1 MKKISL
7 LAALFCSSTAFA
19 VCNTNMNQTDLNI
32 CSMNEYKK
40 ADQEL
45 NKVYAAYTAKLNNAR
60 KNQVKAVQ
68 LNWIKYKESD
78 CKYQASAY
86 KGGSM
91 EKFVLNNCLA
101 KKTKLRT
108 QDLQTY
114 LAEKNR

>member
-7 LAALFCSSTAFA
+7 TIALLCSSSAFA
-19 VCNTNMNQTDLNI
+19 VCDTNLNQTDLNI

-40 ADQEL
+40 EDQKL
-45 NKVYAAYTAKLNNAR
+45 NKVYNAYTATLNKA
-60 KNQVKAVQ
+60 KKSQVKAVQ

-91 EKFVLNNCLA
+91 EKFVLTSCLA

>member
-78 CKYQASAY
+78 CKYEASAY
-86 KGGSM
+86 KGGSIQP
-91 EKFVLNNCLA
+91 LIQNSCLT

-108 QDLQTY
+108 QELQAY
-114 LAEKNR
+114 LAEENR